1 VKFYEIGVNENGI
14 RFVVMEKLEGESLA
28 EVMDRRQFSE
38 IEGIYVVQRLL
49 KALLVV
55 HQANLIHRDLK
66 PANIFVCRLDPK
78 KPMEHASNVKLLDF
92 GIVKDLSSDQ
102 QITATNIWV
111 GTPKYMSPEAFDP
124 KKSFCDKSD
133 LYSIGILLYRFVSGE
148 FPFFVKHPALPKHYT
163 SLPAP
168 VQISWLHLH
177 AKPADLQHPLNP
189 LIQQLL
195 AKKPEDR
202 PNTAEV
208 LKILEQHYD
217 YIPNVV
223 DFFSETIADDLNFD
237 TTVLQRM
244 DLNLIHDV
252 HLKETVKLQRP
263 VALPTTSS
271 KPLSMME
278 TQSPPQAHQ
287 IPKVAQTPSLSELKI
302 IPPPKS
308 LIEKIITFFRSFMKF
323 TTTDRSET
331 VVHPE
336 TVSTKKTISATITPL
351 PTHPLV
357 DSSAKHTPPKT
368 MQITMSD
375 FIMDEENSL
384 ETFVDS
390 KLNMHADSQPENETL
405 PPYED
410 AERSAQ
416 FLQQLQEFLKQS

>member
-1 VKFYEIGVNENGI
+1 MTEFAPKEILADRYEIISKLGEGAMGVVLDAIDLHNQKKCAIKILKNSDSDTRLKRFEEEGRCIALLNSPHIVKFYEIGVNENGI

-92 GIVKDLSSDQ
+92 GIVKDLNSDQ

-124 KKSFCDKSD
+124 KKSFSDKSD

-195 AKKPEDR
+195 SKKPEDR

-237 TTVLQRM
+237 TTMLQRI
-244 DLNLIHDV
+244 DLNLMHDV
-252 HLKETVKLQRP
+252 HLKETVKFQRP
-263 VALPTTSS
+263 VAFPTTHNRD
-271 KPLSMME
+271 
-278 TQSPPQAHQ
+278 QSAIKSAIHNPPQAHQ
-287 IPKVAQTPSLSELKI
+287 SPQVHQIPSLSDIKI
-302 IPPPKS
+302 IAPPKS
-308 LIEKIITFFRSFMKF
+308 FIAKIIEFFRLGGRM
-323 TTTDRSET
+323 RS
-331 VVHPE
+331 
-336 TVSTKKTISATITPL
+336 TP
-351 PTHPLV
+351 
-357 DSSAKHTPPKT
+357 
-368 MQITMSD
+368 
-375 FIMDEENSL
+375 
-384 ETFVDS
+384 
-390 KLNMHADSQPENETL
+390 
-405 PPYED
+405 
-410 AERSAQ
+410 
-416 FLQQLQEFLKQS
+416 

>member
-1 VKFYEIGVNENGI
+1 MHDQGI
-14 RFVVMEKLEGESLA
+14 
-28 EVMDRRQFSE
+28 
-38 IEGIYVVQRLL
+38 
-49 KALLVV
+49 
-55 HQANLIHRDLK
+55 IHRDLK

-78 KPMEHASNVKLLDF
+78 KPMEHVSNVKLLDF
-92 GIVKDLSSDQ
+92 GIVKDLNSDQ

-195 AKKPEDR
+195 SKKPEDR

-237 TTVLQRM
+237 TTMLQRI
-244 DLNLIHDV
+244 DLDLIHDV
-252 HLKETVKLQRP
+252 HLKETVKFQRP
-263 VALPTTSS
+263 VAFSTT
-271 KPLSMME
+271 PNRD
-278 TQSPPQAHQ
+278 QSAIHTPPQVHQAPQVPEMHQVHQ
-287 IPKVAQTPSLSELKI
+287 IPSLSEIKI
-302 IPPPKS
+302 ITPPKS
-308 LIEKIITFFRSFMKF
+308 FMAKIIEFFRNLMAF
-323 TTTDRSET
+323 TTTRPQVVMTEKPISMVITPQPTQPSSER
-331 VVHPE
+331 
-336 TVSTKKTISATITPL
+336 STKY
-351 PTHPLV
+351 
-357 DSSAKHTPPKT
+357 TPPKT

-375 FIMDEENSL
+375 FIVDEENSI

-390 KLNMHADSQPENETL
+390 KLKMSTDSQPENETL

-410 AERSAQ
+410 PERSAE
-416 FLQQLQEFLKQS
+416 FLEQLQAFLKES